1 LQVPSQASQALR
13 LELSQEPLLE
23 LCLRWQ
29 LALRLALRCLPSCR
43 QLRLQLWLALQRAS
57 YLRWLQESLQEW
69 LQESLQDQ
77 SREPQPASQAHATAC
92 ST

>member
-13 LELSQEPLLE
+13 LELSQEPLQE
-23 LCLRWQ
+23 RCLRWQ
-29 LALRLALRCLPSCR
+29 LALRRLPSCR
-43 QLRLQLWLALQRAS
+43 QLWLALQRAS